1 MNRSSWIR
9 IGLLALVAA
18 LVAVPASAMAKPKN
32 KTVEVC
38 KHGCDY
44 RTIQEAVDHT
54 GKNATINVHP
64 GKYKEGVLVSGAKHD
79 GLTIQG
85 TKSNAKKV
93 ILEGKNAKAPDGQPA
108 NNGIEGDGVDGMR
121 VLNLWAR
128 NYLANGIF

>member
-44 RTIQEAVDHT
+44 RND
-54 GKNATINVHP
+54 P
-64 GKYKEGVLVSGAKHD
+64 GRRRPHRRRTRRSTSSPGTYKEGVVAQGHKYD

-93 ILEGKNAKAPDGQPA
+93 VLQGKNAKDPDGQPA
-108 NNGIEGDGVDGMR
+108 NNGIEAVEGRRRD
-121 VLNLWAR
+121 AE
-128 NYLANGIF
+128 AT